1 MASIFETPAKPF
13 RLSHQLDQRNDLQ
26 EGTWPAVSYD
36 YGYRLRMRAADM
48 DEMNRRI
55 INDDALMRQ
64 CSKTLLQRI
73 EVKLCGPI
81 LRQALGII

>member
-1 MASIFETPAKPF
+1 
-13 RLSHQLDQRNDLQ
+13 
-26 EGTWPAVSYD
+26 
-36 YGYRLRMRAADM
+36 M

-55 INDDALMRQ
+55 INDDALMWQ
-64 CSKTLLQRI
+64 CSKALLQRI